1 MRAASGVALWPVIA
15 ILGVAALA
23 WNGSRFIGT
32 VPKPRSKELDFLP
45 SPVVA
50 RALSLGQPTAVAKLR
65 WIDSFAYFQLQ
76 VDRQDDQ
83 VAGGDV
89 RGGFE
94 RLYDTLIS
102 LDPSYL
108 PFYQHAVTN
117 TSGVLRQHRVG
128 FSFIMRGLLALPA
141 ESSLWRLAGA
151 ELSVSFDWAK
161 RNQRGL
167 ERWLRAWEEAETSE
181 VGKQAVRDWRRGLV
195 FLDVEGLETLPYW
208 LEQLH
213 GTKPGS
219 PLGIFVED
227 MLRELLAQHGQL
239 VLAKVALPEQAGA
252 AVVPDPSAVA
262 RQWPRGIPAWAPIAA
277 DGSLRPDPYGWP
289 WRWSAGG
296 VDSPGR
302 QQVIFLKRTK
312 DLRLA
317 VQAEAERRGRSP
329 RDAAESKAW
338 GFELPDPP
346 DGGVWDFT
354 ERLPGVRWPA
364 PPQEPW
370 RLR

>member
-1 MRAASGVALWPVIA
+1 MAATRGIALWPVVA

-32 VPKPRSKELDFLP
+32 VPKPRAKELDFLP
-45 SPVVA
+45 SPVMA

-76 VDRQDDQ
+76 IERQDDQ
-83 VAGGDV
+83 VAGGGQ
-89 RGGFE
+89 GGFE

-102 LDPSYL
+102 LDPQYL

-128 FSFIMRGLLALPA
+128 FGFIMHGLLALPLD
-141 ESSLWRLAGA
+141 SSLWRLASA

-161 RNQRGL
+161 RNPQAL
-167 ERWLRAWEEAETSE
+167 ERWLHAWELAEPSE
-181 VGKQAVRDWRRGLV
+181 EGKQAVRDWRRGLA
-195 FLDVEGLETLPYW
+195 FMNVEGLEALPYW
-208 LEQLH
+208 LEQLR

-219 PLGIFVED
+219 PLGNFVED
-227 MLRELLAQHGQL
+227 TVRELLAQHGQL
-239 VLAKVALPEQAGA
+239 ALTKVVWPELPGG
-252 AVVPDPSAVA
+252 AVVPDPLAVA
-262 RQWPRGIPAWAPIAA
+262 RRWPRGVPAWAPVAA
-277 DGSLRPDPYGWP
+277 DGTLRPDPYGWP

-296 VDSPGR
+296 IISPGQ
-302 QQVIFLKRTK
+302 QQVRFRKSTQG
-312 DLRLA
+312 LRLA
-317 VQAEAERRGRSP
+317 VQAEADKRGRPP
-329 RDAAESKAW
+329 RDVAEAKAW
-338 GFELPDPP
+338 GVELPDVP
-346 DGGVWDFT
+346 DGGVWVFD
-354 ERLPGVRWPA
+354 ERLPDARWPA